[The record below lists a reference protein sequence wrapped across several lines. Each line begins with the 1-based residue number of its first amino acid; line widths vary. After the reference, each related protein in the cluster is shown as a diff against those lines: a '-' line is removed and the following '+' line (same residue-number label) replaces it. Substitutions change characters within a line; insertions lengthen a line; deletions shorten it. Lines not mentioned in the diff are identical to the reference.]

1 MKKSII
7 LSLVALM
14 FSAVSFA
21 QEAPQN
27 EQPQERKAPTV
38 EEIAKRRADR
48 MRNELL
54 LGNDQYDKV
63 YKLCLAQAKK
73 DKARQEAVKAE
84 KEAFNK
90 DMKKIL
96 NEAQSERYDHMQR
109 PRWNNRRG
117 PQARGPQ
124 HRPQFGPGQKAPFQN
139 PPFELKKGGKIEPS
153 REEIMRKRKMFDDVQ
168 QQPEQAPQADAEVN
182 MSDLAANDN
191 IMTNVISLDMMASVE
206 ADLLG

>member
-1 MKKSII
+1 MKKSIY
-7 LSLVALM
+7 LSLIALM
-14 FSAVSFA
+14 FSVASFA
-21 QEAPQN
+21 QEATQS

-48 MRNELL
+48 MRNDLL

-73 DKARQEAVKAE
+73 DKARQEEIKAE
-84 KEAFNK
+84 KEAFSK

-96 NEAQSERYDHMQR
+96 NEAQSERYEQMQK
-109 PRWNNRRG
+109 PRM
-117 PQARGPQ
+117 RGPQ
-124 HRPQFGPGQKAPFQN
+124 HQMHRRKVDFRNGPQFPNHPFNMQQ
-139 PPFELKKGGKIEPS
+139 GGKIQPS

-168 QQPEQAPQADAEVN
+168 PQQQPAQAPQANSDVD
-182 MSDLAANDN
+182 MSNLTASNNITAN
-191 IMTNVISLDMMASVE
+191 VVSLDMMVSVE

>member
-1 MKKSII
+1 MKRSII

-117 PQARGPQ
+117 PQ

-153 REEIMRKRKMFDDVQ
+153 REEIMRKRKMFDDMQPQ
-168 QQPEQAPQADAEVN
+168 QTKESAE
-182 MSDLAANDN
+182 
-191 IMTNVISLDMMASVE
+191 
-206 ADLLG
+206 

>member
-7 LSLVALM
+7 ISLFALM
-14 FSAVSFA
+14 FSVASFA
-21 QEAPQN
+21 QDAPQN

-38 EEIAKRRADR
+38 EEIAKHRADR

-73 DKARQEAVKAE
+73 DKARQEAIKAE

-109 PRWNNRRG
+109 PRWNNHRG

-124 HRPQFGPGQKAPFQN
+124 QHPQFGPGPKTPFQN

-153 REEIMRKRKMFDDVQ
+153 REEIMRKRKMFDDMQPQ
-168 QQPEQAPQADAEVN
+168 QKAE
-182 MSDLAANDN
+182 SA
-191 IMTNVISLDMMASVE
+191 E
-206 ADLLG
+206 